1 MGSVI
6 LRPGINTMATPSL
19 NEAGF
24 SDSEMVR
31 YQSQMIQ
38 KIGGWQTFY
47 PVAIGSTIKEMWS
60 WQGFNNNS
68 YLGVGATQS
77 LSVINSGS
85 NQVLTPQ
92 TVTTN
97 NAPRISISSGSRI
110 VTISDAGSNV
120 TTYDSIYFNTP
131 VAIGNLLL
139 NGAYQ
144 VNSVGGST
152 IYTILSSVAAST
164 TITSSGVLPF
174 FTVSSGSAVIDVV
187 LSNNNYQQIPGLFY
201 NFIAPTTL
209 GGLTIQGA
217 YSVTSIID
225 STEFKISATR
235 QSTGSGTG
243 YMNGGNAQIVYYY
256 TGGPTTYTGY
266 GGGPYG
272 GSFGSSDPSPTG
284 YGSGSPTSASSGVPI
299 TATDWSLANWGEA
312 LLAVPKNGPLYVW
325 APSGGLTTFQVVP
338 GAPFFNGGM
347 FISQPQQ
354 ILVMWKSV
362 QPTGVQDNLIVR
374 WSDALSYSNWVET
387 SQTYAGSFTIPTG
400 SVIKGGLQAPT
411 QGVIWTDVDAWT
423 MQYVG
428 QPLVFN
434 FSRVGTGCGL
444 VGQHAAGILNGNVY
458 WMSYNNFFIL
468 ANSGVQTIPCTVWNY
483 VFQNID
489 TANLENVRCA
499 TNSLFSEVTWYFP
512 AAGGNGQNSLY
523 VKFNV
528 AENEWDYGT
537 LNRTAWVDTSVLGNP
552 IGSDTSGMIYQH
564 EMSYNANGA
573 AINASF
579 QTGYWA
585 IAEGNELSFV
595 DWVIPDMQYGTYG
608 TNGATL
614 SITLYAADYPG
625 DTPRVYGPYPFSD
638 STQYINTRLRG
649 RLMSMRVESS
659 DLNSF
664 WRLGR
669 IRYRYAPSGRR

>member
-1 MGSVI
+1 
-6 LRPGINTMATPSL
+6 
-19 NEAGF
+19 
-24 SDSEMVR
+24 
-31 YQSQMIQ
+31 
-38 KIGGWQTFY
+38 
-47 PVAIGSTIKEMWS
+47 
-60 WQGFNNNS
+60 
-68 YLGVGATQS
+68 
-77 LSVINSGS
+77 
-85 NQVLTPQ
+85 
-92 TVTTN
+92 
-97 NAPRISISSGSRI
+97 
-110 VTISDAGSNV
+110 
-120 TTYDSIYFNTP
+120 
-131 VAIGNLLL
+131 
-139 NGAYQ
+139 
-144 VNSVGGST
+144 
-152 IYTILSSVAAST
+152 
-164 TITSSGVLPF
+164 
-174 FTVSSGSAVIDVV
+174 
-187 LSNNNYQQIPGLFY
+187 
-201 NFIAPTTL
+201 
-209 GGLTIQGA
+209 
-217 YSVTSIID
+217 
-225 STEFKISATR
+225 
-235 QSTGSGTG
+235 
-243 YMNGGNAQIVYYY
+243 
-256 TGGPTTYTGY
+256 
-266 GGGPYG
+266 
-272 GSFGSSDPSPTG
+272 
-284 YGSGSPTSASSGVPI
+284 
-299 TATDWSLANWGEA
+299 
-312 LLAVPKNGPLYVW
+312 
-325 APSGGLTTFQVVP
+325 
-338 GAPFFNGGM
+338 
-347 FISQPQQ
+347 
-354 ILVMWKSV
+354 
-362 QPTGVQDNLIVR
+362 
-374 WSDALSYSNWVET
+374 
-387 SQTYAGSFTIPTG
+387 
-400 SVIKGGLQAPT
+400 VIKGGLQAPT